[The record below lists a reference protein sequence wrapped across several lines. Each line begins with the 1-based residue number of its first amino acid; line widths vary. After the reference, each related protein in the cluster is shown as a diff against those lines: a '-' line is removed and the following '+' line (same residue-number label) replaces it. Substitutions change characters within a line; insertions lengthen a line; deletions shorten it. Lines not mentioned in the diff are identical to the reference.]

1 MQRLN
6 YPDIAPAGPTY
17 NRAVRAGNW
26 LFISGCTAKNS
37 PIQGGPMIEQARVT
51 LDRIRRIV
59 EAEGGTTA
67 DIVRIT
73 TYVTDIEQWRALA
86 KEREALMTECFQ
98 GQFPANTLVEI
109 GALAEPGLDVEIE
122 ATALL
127 DGRPRPAAPRAG
139 ARRAAGRRRAGG
151 RRAPAGA
158 GGRRGGRTRR

>member
-1 MQRLN
+1 MKKLRLN

-26 LFISGCTAKNS
+26 LFISGCTAKNT

-73 TYVTDIEQWRALA
+73 TYVTDIGQWRALA
-86 KEREALMTECFQ
+86 KEREALLTECFQ
-98 GQFPANTLVEI
+98 GEFPTNTLVEI

-127 DGRPRPAAPRAG
+127 NGRPRRVTR
-139 ARRAAGRRRAGG
+139 RRAPARSAGRRRSRA
-151 RRAPAGA
+151 RR
-158 GGRRGGRTRR
+158 